1 MRCNSCSSDGVKA
14 RRGWFCVFPTL
25 VSFLQIMGIEEDK
38 TGHVAFLIFQASC
51 ESSQAPIPRGL
62 HETGNVRIIVP
73 LCFPHRRQSSSE
85 DGRAKQPEPRLPL
98 AGWLILPS
106 VRKAPGIL
114 SPRREPDQT

>member
-1 MRCNSCSSDGVKA
+1 MLSPLLYPVSRAASVKGRPAWTERSARARFTTSRRALVALAMRCNSCSSDGVKA

-73 LCFPHRRQSSSE
+73 LCFPHRRQS
-85 DGRAKQPEPRLPL
+85 
-98 AGWLILPS
+98 
-106 VRKAPGIL
+106 
-114 SPRREPDQT
+114 